1 MRVVPPE
8 KKGTQLSNRIIQRNA
23 NHPNGHPNGQAFGL
37 RLFRVIYFSFLY
49 KTQSDFW
56 IVPDH
61 ISSCEYFPI
70 IAAGAN

>member
-1 MRVVPPE
+1 MRVVPSE
-8 KKGTQLSNRIIQRNA
+8 KKGKQLSNRIIQRNA

-37 RLFRVIYFSFLY
+37 SLFRADYFSFLF

-61 ISSCEYFPI
+61 VSSFDYFPI
-70 IAAGAN
+70 IIKYW